1 MTTPTRPDSSKPE
14 TGITDDIWL
23 GRRGIADH
31 DAPEAG
37 LAVERIAVPAPLDG
51 QFGVDPKLT
60 VPPALAGVLFPE
72 DQGPDAHLYAVL
84 DAGKIA
90 GLQDRLEQSGLP
102 HLCLLKGRT
111 AEEMGDV
118 APWIVRLDAESSL
131 LRNLCT
137 RGPAPWQLWDDAP
150 GILLRSGNDIATMQA
165 HLRHFT
171 RMRDEDGQWF
181 FFRFWEPAVA
191 AIYFADMATRPDLA
205 RLWFH
210 PRTGLP
216 IDMMAVITPDPTLSQ
231 ALILRP
237 RGLDQ
242 VPRDPAT
249 ARLSRRDIARFAEDR
264 RRSDAATLAREL
276 RAAFPDDLT
285 MSDDALRTA
294 TETAMERLT
303 AFGFRQ
309 RDRLFVMLA
318 WELLFGP
325 GFETIDPEG
334 DLARIMRGPGDEADR
349 FDRLQRRM
357 EALG

>member
-1 MTTPTRPDSSKPE
+1 MTIPPTE
-14 TGITDDIWL
+14 DIWL
-23 GRRGIADH
+23 GRRGAADH
-31 DAPEAG
+31 GGPETGPETGLAAG
-37 LAVERIAVPAPLDG
+37 LAVEWIAVPAPLDG
-51 QFGVDPKLT
+51 QFGANPKRS
-60 VPPALAGVLFPE
+60 VPPPLERVLFP
-72 DQGPDAHLYAVL
+72 DDGAPGTHLYAVL

-102 HLCLLKGRT
+102 HLCLLKGPT

-118 APWIVRLDAESSL
+118 APWIVRLEAASGL
-131 LRNLCT
+131 LRNLFTC
-137 RGPAPWQLWDDAP
+137 GPAPWQLWDDAP
-150 GILLRSGNDIATMQA
+150 GIFLRSGNDIAAMQA

-171 RMRDEDGQWF
+171 RMRDEDDQWF

-216 IDMMAVITPDPTLSQ
+216 IDLMAVVTPDPTLSQ

-242 VPRDPAT
+242 VARDPAA
-249 ARLSRRDIARFAEDR
+249 ARLTRRDIGRLAEDR
-264 RRSDAATLAREL
+264 RRADATALARDL

-285 MSDDALRTA
+285 MADDALRTA
-294 TETAMERLT
+294 TETAMARLT

-325 GFETIDPEG
+325 GFEAIDP
-334 DLARIMRGPGDEADR
+334 DNQLARIMRGPGDEADR
-349 FDRLQRRM
+349 FDRLCARM